1 MNFEQLGLL
10 PETVKKLQQQNIT
23 EATMIQEKSIPIIR
37 EGKDLIG
44 MSKTGSGK
52 TLAFGLPLLEKI
64 QPKRE
69 IQLLV
74 MAPTRE
80 LAVQI
85 ARELQ
90 KYALPHTN
98 IATIYGGVSLMPQ
111 IDELRRAQVVVGT
124 PGRLL
129 DHLERRNL
137 NLTKLTSVVL
147 DEADKMVEM
156 GFIEDI
162 TEIISYTPEYRQML
176 LFGATISNE
185 IDHLKKRFMHQPETA
200 EAEKQVKEDLL
211 EQYYYN
217 VQQHE
222 KFSLLTHLLKKEK
235 FLRVIVFCSACHTV
249 EAVAKNLKRQGLKAE
264 PIHGRLSQSRRLR
277 MMDDFNAGKV
287 EVLVA
292 SPVAARGL
300 DIKFVSHVFNFDL
313 SQDPQ
318 EYIHRVGRTA
328 RAGESGKAIT
338 LLSNKDYDVFGQ
350 ILSRFRVKV
359 NELPDEQFPRLPF
372 DTGRDSRP
380 SNFHGRNFSQRSQDY
395 RQRSPRNDTPGDWRS
410 QGHSQGRSRNYER
423 SDSDRSS
430 FGRRNFG
437 R

>member
-1 MNFEQLGLL
+1 MNFQELGIH
-10 PETVKKLQQQNIT
+10 PEVVQVLHKEGIT
-23 EATMIQEKSIPIIR
+23 IPTQIQEKSIPLIL

-44 MSKTGSGK
+44 ISKTGSGK
-52 TLAFGLPLLEKI
+52 TLAFGLPLLEKVR
-64 QPKRE
+64 PKHG

-85 ARELQ
+85 SRELK
-90 KYALPHTN
+90 KYAPSS
-98 IATIYGGVSLMPQ
+98 IYISTIFGGMSMGPQ
-111 IDELRRAQVVVGT
+111 IEELTHADVVVGT

-129 DHLERRNL
+129 DHLHRRNL
-137 NLTKLTSVVL
+137 DLSKIAAVVL

-162 TEIISYTPEYRQML
+162 TEILNYTPETRQMI
-176 LFGATISNE
+176 LFGATISSE
-185 IDHLKKRFMHQPETA
+185 IDRLKHKYMHSPETA

-217 VQQHE
+217 VKQHE
-222 KFSLLTHLLKKEK
+222 KFSLLCHLLKKEK
-235 FLRVIVFCSACHTV
+235 FLRVMVFASACSTV
-249 EAVAKNLKRQGLKAE
+249 ELLAKNLHRQRFKSE
-264 PIHGRLSQSRRLR
+264 QIHGKLTQNRRLR
-277 MMDDFNAGKV
+277 IMDDFNSGKI

-300 DIKFVSHVFNFDL
+300 DIKYITHVFNYDL

-338 LLSNKDYDVFGQ
+338 LLSNKDYDIFNQ
-350 ILSRFRVKV
+350 IISRFRVKV
-359 NELPDEQFPRLPF
+359 EELPDEPYPKLPF
-372 DTGRDSRP
+372 DTGRDYQEQR
-380 SNFHGRNFSQRSQDY
+380 FGGGRHFSGP
-395 RQRSPRNDTPGDWRS
+395 RQFGSPEHR
-410 QGHSQGRSRNYER
+410 ER
-423 SDSDRSS
+423 SSESRSDFRGERRTFSRENKLS
-430 FGRRNFG
+430 APGWRGGGR
-437 R
+437 